1 MSLLEL
7 EDLTVRYGGLAALS
21 EARLR
26 VERGSLVGLIGP
38 NGAGKTTMIDC
49 LTGFTPATSGRVV
62 FDGHDVTSL
71 PAHRRTRLGMIRT
84 FQSLELF
91 DDLSVRDN
99 CRVAAANPR
108 WWEPLA
114 DVVRPGRRSVDG
126 ALLEETL
133 ESLGLSELAQ
143 LRPPE
148 LSHGHR
154 KLVGIARVLVRNPDL
169 LLLDEPAAG
178 LDSGESQVLGGFLRA
193 KVQAGASMLLIDHDM
208 NLVLGICDRI
218 YVLDFGR
225 VIAEGTPDEIRANPA
240 VVAAYLGED
249 AESDVGLTT
258 ESMIPPVL
266 PTGGDTA

>member
-7 EDLTVRYGGLAALS
+7 DGLTVRYGGLAALS

-49 LTGFTPATSGRVV
+49 LAGFTPATSGRVI
-62 FDGHDVTSL
+62 FDGHNVTSM

-99 CRVAAANPR
+99 CRVAASDPR
-108 WWEPLA
+108 WWEPPA
-114 DVVRPGRRSVDG
+114 DVVRPGRKAVDG
-126 ALLEETL
+126 ALLDDTL
-133 ESLGLSELAQ
+133 ASLGLTAFAGLY
-143 LRPPE
+143 PPE

-154 KLVGIARVLVRNPDL
+154 KLVGIARVLVRKPDL

-178 LDSGESQVLGGFLRA
+178 LDSVESQALGRQLRA
-193 KVQAGASMLLIDHDM
+193 RVDGGASILLIDHDM
-208 NLVLGICDRI
+208 ELVLGICDRV

-240 VVAAYLGED
+240 VVAAYLGAD
-249 AESDVGLTT
+249 AEPDVGMPP
-258 ESMIPPVL
+258 ESVVPSVPSI
-266 PTGGDTA
+266 GGATA

>member
-7 EDLTVRYGGLAALS
+7 KDLTVHYGGLAALS
-21 EARLR
+21 GANLR
-26 VERGSLVGLIGP
+26 VPRGSLVGLIGP

-49 LTGFTPATSGRVV
+49 LTGFTPATSGRVI
-62 FDGHDVTSL
+62 FDGQDVTSL
-71 PAHRRTRLGMIRT
+71 PAYRRTRLGMIRT

-99 CRVAAANPR
+99 CRVAATDPR

-114 DVVRPGRRSVDG
+114 DVVRPGRKAVDD
-126 ALLEETL
+126 ALLDETL
-133 ESLGLSELAQ
+133 ESLGLTEFAR

-154 KLVGIARVLVRNPDL
+154 KLVGLARVLVRKPDL

-178 LDSGESQVLGGFLRA
+178 LDGDESRILGRQLRA
-193 KVQAGASMLLIDHDM
+193 RVDAGASMLLIDHDM
-208 NLVLGICDRI
+208 NLVLGICDHI

-225 VIAEGTPDEIRANPA
+225 VIADGTPDEIRANPL
-240 VVAAYLGED
+240 VVTAYLGAE
-249 AESDVGLTT
+249 AESDGGSPAASVIPSVLET
-258 ESMIPPVL
+258 EGV
-266 PTGGDTA
+266 TA